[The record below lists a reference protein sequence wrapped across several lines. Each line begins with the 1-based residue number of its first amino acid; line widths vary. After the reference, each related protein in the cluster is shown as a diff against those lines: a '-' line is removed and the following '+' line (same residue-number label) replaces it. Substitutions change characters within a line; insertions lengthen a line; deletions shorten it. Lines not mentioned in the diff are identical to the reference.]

1 MSPVTNEFCTG
12 VVRSLDVFPSVLS
25 RLVFSINGSKV
36 FEALE
41 DISSSVTFEDGI
53 RLEVMNGSSEMVSL
67 LLASVLDSE
76 TTDCPEASSG
86 VVSLAVTP
94 KFDVEMMFTGL
105 DEVSGMLLSVDT
117 NAVDAEG

>member
-1 MSPVTNEFCTG
+1 MSPVTNKCCIG

-36 FEALE
+36 VQALE
-41 DISSSVTFEDGI
+41 DISTSVTFEDGI
-53 RLEVMNGSSEMVSL
+53 RLEVLNGSSEMVSL
-67 LLASVLDSE
+67 LLSSVLDSE
-76 TTDCPEASSG
+76 TSDCPEVSSR

-94 KFDVEMMFTGL
+94 KADVEMMFTGL

-117 NAVDAEG
+117 NAVGAED